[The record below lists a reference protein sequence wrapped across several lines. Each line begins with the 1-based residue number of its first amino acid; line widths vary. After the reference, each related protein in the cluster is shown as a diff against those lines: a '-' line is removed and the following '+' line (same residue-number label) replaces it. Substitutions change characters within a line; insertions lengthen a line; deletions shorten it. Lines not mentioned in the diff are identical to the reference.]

1 MLGEKCRNRGGSM
14 LDESDILQRHV
25 SSLERRV
32 VLLAVC
38 CAALTTC
45 LFLFSTRGA
54 VKADV
59 QAGMLTVKR
68 LAVVDDKG
76 TERVVIAAPLPD
88 PTIRGARVKRDGP
101 VSGMLIFDP
110 KGNERGGYVTS
121 DTGDLAAFIT
131 LDSEQDQVFTAYANA
146 DRGATVWVSND
157 QHDAVAFSTHKQPV
171 LEIVQDKK
179 IIYKQPPSALDLH

>member
-1 MLGEKCRNRGGSM
+1 MIGEQISQPGGSVFDQ
-14 LDESDILQRHV
+14 LDILQRRV

-45 LFLFSTRGA
+45 LFLFAAGGA
-54 VKADV
+54 VKADA
-59 QAGMLTVKR
+59 QPGILTVKR

-88 PTIRGARVKRDGP
+88 PIVQGTRVKRDGP

-131 LDSEQDQVFTAYANA
+131 LDSERDQVLT
-146 DRGATVWVSND
+146 RIRTTGRQSGSQTT
-157 QHDAVAFSTHKQPV
+157 STMPS
-171 LEIVQDKK
+171 
-179 IIYKQPPSALDLH
+179 PSAHTSSQFWR